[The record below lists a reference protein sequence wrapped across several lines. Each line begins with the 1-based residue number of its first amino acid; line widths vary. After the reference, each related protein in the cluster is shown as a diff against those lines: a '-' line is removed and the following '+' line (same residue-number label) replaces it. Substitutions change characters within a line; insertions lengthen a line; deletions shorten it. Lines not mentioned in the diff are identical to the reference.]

1 MSPKRLEVELT
12 LRDTQRP
19 ELADDELNPTS
30 GLGVRFNA
38 CDETYPSG
46 PGEPVLLTPVM

>member
-38 CDETYPSG
+38 CDAKRTLPARVNRSC
-46 PGEPVLLTPVM
+46 